1 MIEPYATQAKNSL
14 KKAQGQLATIVK
26 MTEEDRYC
34 MDVIQQV
41 NAVIGILRQA
51 NNLTLE
57 SHLHTCGKALASKDS
72 ATREKFIAEIMRAC
86 DISQRK
92 R

>member
-1 MIEPYATQAKNSL
+1 MIEPYSTQAKNSL

-26 MTEEDRYC
+26 MAEEDRYC

-51 NNLTLE
+51 NNLILE
-57 SHLHTCGKALASKDS
+57 SHLHTCGKALASKD
-72 ATREKFIAEIMRAC
+72 ATTREKFITEIMRAC
-86 DISQRK
+86 EISQRK